1 MKKLI
6 KGILDFRRTRR
17 DAVKDTFAQLALGQS
32 PDTFF
37 IACSDSRMAVNVF
50 ASTDPGDLFV
60 HRNVGNLIPP
70 EEGEGSEAS
79 LASLEF
85 ALSALNVKHLVVCG
99 HSDCGAM
106 KALVAGREAL
116 AEPHLKQWLRHG
128 EAALE
133 KSRQGE
139 DTAHWA
145 EHDAVSRANVVLQME
160 HLASHH
166 LAAKRIEAGQLAV
179 HGIWFDIRH
188 ADIYYYEKDPGQFV
202 LLDGE
207 EGERVLRRLD
217 A

>member
-6 KGILDFRRTRR
+6 RGILEFRRTRR

-37 IACSDSRMAVNVF
+37 IACSDSRMAVNIF

-70 EEGEGSEAS
+70 EEGEGAEAS

-85 ALSALNVKHLVVCG
+85 ALSKLNVSHLVVCG

-106 KALVAGREAL
+106 RALVEGRDKVV
-116 AEPHLKQWLRHG
+116 EPHLRQWLRHG

-133 KSRQGE
+133 KSRLGRDDQ
-139 DTAHWA
+139 HWG

-166 LAAKRIEAGQLAV
+166 LVAERLKAGQLV
-179 HGIWFDIRH
+179 IHGIWFDIH
-188 ADIYYYEKDPGQFV
+188 QADIYYYETELSAFV

-207 EGERVLRRLD
+207 EGERVLRRLGD
-217 A
+217 